1 MMESKQI
8 HSYQGNAGPRP
19 YWSLEDEKSLG
30 LGSGNQFVNAGSVQ
44 IPEMS
49 MVNLL
54 LYLDLVR
61 FSKFCYEVS
70 KLLNGWTFTV

>member
-49 MVNLL
+49 MVKLFFRSRSQHKHCL
-54 LYLDLVR
+54 
-61 FSKFCYEVS
+61 FSS
-70 KLLNGWTFTV
+70 LI